1 MSSSNAFGVHDHA
14 AQFRGVRGRFLCAEG
29 FGISS
34 KCCFMALS
42 LLHEGGGR
50 ESGREGA
57 SDEASKPA
65 SMQRDVR
72 RSNKENE
79 QETQELLLV
88 YNKNKISSNK
98 KIHFLRCN
106 KKIISSNKFF
116 FIFFVVIKN
125 YFRPINVFSFSSL
138 Q

>member
-14 AQFRGVRGRFLCAEG
+14 AQFRGVRGSFLCAEG

-50 ESGREGA
+50 EDGREGA
-57 SDEASKPA
+57 SEEACKPA

-72 RSNKENE
+72 RSHEENE
-79 QETQELLLV
+79 QETQEFLFVCNKKLFSS
-88 YNKNKISSNK
+88 NKNLSSSNK
-98 KIHFLRCN
+98 KY
-106 KKIISSNKFF
+106 
-116 FIFFVVIKN
+116 FIFLVAIKNYFRVIKN
-125 YFRPINVFSFSSL
+125 YFIWANL
-138 Q
+138 IY

>member
-14 AQFRGVRGRFLCAEG
+14 AQFRGVRGSLLCAEG

-50 ESGREGA
+50 ERGRKPA
-57 SDEASKPA
+57 SPA

-72 RSNKENE
+72 RSNEESE
-79 QETQELLLV
+79 QETQEFLFV
-88 YNKNKISSNK
+88 CNKKLFSSNK
-98 KIHFLRCN
+98 KY
-106 KKIISSNKFF
+106 
-116 FIFFVVIKN
+116 FIFLVAIKN
-125 YFRPINVFSFSSL
+125 YFIWAN
-138 Q
+138 